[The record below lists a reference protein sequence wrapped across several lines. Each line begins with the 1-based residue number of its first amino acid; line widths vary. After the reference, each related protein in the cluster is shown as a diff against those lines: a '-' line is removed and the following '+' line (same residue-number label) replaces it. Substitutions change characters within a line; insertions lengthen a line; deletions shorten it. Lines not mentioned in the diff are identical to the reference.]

1 MSVDPS
7 RQVSREADPTV
18 RWVVWVLVYLG
29 AIQGM
34 LCGLVAV
41 VLFAVW

>member
-1 MSVDPS
+1 
-7 RQVSREADPTV
+7 
-18 RWVVWVLVYLG
+18 VVWVLVYLG